1 MIVIGIDPHKSSITA
16 AAIDPTG
23 CQLAVRRFVVN
34 AGTARALLGWA
45 AQWPERRFAIEGANG
60 LGRGTAQILVAHG
73 ELVVDVPPRW
83 P

>member
-16 AAIDPTG
+16 SAIDSTG

-34 AGTARALLGWA
+34 AGTAKQLLGWA
-45 AQWPERRFAIEGANG
+45 AQWSERRFAIEGANG
-60 LGRGTAQILVAHG
+60 LGRRIAQILVAGG
-73 ELVVDVPPRW
+73 ESVVVSPRHW